1 MSITAQRLRELVA
14 NLPDAAEGMHH
25 GHPDFRVKKKIF
37 ATLSEAEDRAALRLT
52 HIEARALAERS
63 PEVYRLV
70 SDREPIGWVSALLA
84 NLDEVEFGDLLE
96 EAWSLRSGELTREQT
111 TRTAARPRRSV

>member
-1 MSITAQRLRELVA
+1 MGSSAARVRELITK
-14 NLPDAAEGMHH
+14 LAETVEGAHH
-25 GHPDFRVKKKIF
+25 GHPDFRVRGKIF
-37 ATLSEAEDRAALRLT
+37 ATLSDKEDRAALRLT

-84 NLDEVEFGDLLE
+84 EADEAELSDLLE
-96 EAWSLRSGELTREQT
+96 EAWTLRANEPPP
-111 TRTAARPRRSV
+111 ARRRKRS